1 MMQHLVVAVLYS
13 RQFVIQLDYLSQA
26 LPFYSFH
33 SGCGPFAS
41 TLQFLEDMSV
51 IVEAF
56 NNILGKTP
64 LSSSFPKVGLPLE
77 EDEPL
82 VGSKPS
88 EECAK
93 CELRIEGMTCGACV
107 EVSSSLA

>member
-1 MMQHLVVAVLYS
+1 LKFIIIQWLCCILSAYS
-13 RQFVIQLDYLSQA
+13 LLDYLSPA

-33 SGCGPFAS
+33 SECRPFAS

-82 VGSKPS
+82 VAS
-88 EECAK
+88 EPDGECAK